1 MKENCNVVIPEG
13 EIPYDGPNPQVEVD
27 VPDNQV
33 GDVTEYSFGYWFR
46 FHYRIPT
53 YLPINIARNNFLAMA
68 GVTEN
73 DDWTDNSECGD
84 RALAIYYVA
93 HHTQTKPTYRFSTYS
108 DDGTCVPY
116 EYK

>member
-1 MKENCNVVIPEG
+1 MKENCNIVVPEG

-27 VPDNQV
+27 VPDTAV
-33 GDVTEYSFGYWFR
+33 ADVTEYAFGYWFR

-53 YLPINIARNNFLAMA
+53 YLPINIARNNFLAAA

-84 RALAIYYVA
+84 RALAVYYVA
-93 HHTQTKPTYRFSTYS
+93 HY
-108 DDGTCVPY
+108 
-116 EYK
+116 